1 MMIKPLR
8 DGCIVRSAL
17 LVLVVLHSLFPE
29 RSLLTGS
36 YLTQVPRKWN

>member
-29 RSLLTGS
+29 RSLLS